1 MPKKSNFIYPCM
13 VCLLSIENYIWNGHT
28 GFATTSAYQ
37 RDHIFSILPLG
48 RLQLGLTT
56 TKRAVPAKS
65 SLTLGCSHLP
75 TSGQGRAQQTS
86 KQNFFVIISPCK
98 ASNFGKDYKANK
110 DSKTN
115 KQSMTNKNSKTFSR
129 KTTLIDSPSAEVN
142 VYGEAF
148 NNCAKFINL
157 IFNPRI
163 HEYGKNEDNT
173 GEKGEEG
180 KTSKNEDQVSRDPFN
195 EQLSTSAELFF
206 GSQVIYVHSNGFI
219 SKVT

>member
-1 MPKKSNFIYPCM
+1 M
-13 VCLLSIENYIWNGHT
+13 T
-28 GFATTSAYQ
+28 
-37 RDHIFSILPLG
+37 
-48 RLQLGLTT
+48 
-56 TKRAVPAKS
+56 
-65 SLTLGCSHLP
+65 
-75 TSGQGRAQQTS
+75 
-86 KQNFFVIISPCK
+86 
-98 ASNFGKDYKANK
+98 NK
-110 DSKTN
+110 DSKAN
-115 KQSMTNKNSKTFSR
+115 KVYKTNKNSKTFSR
-129 KTTLIDSPSAEVN
+129 KTTLIDSPSVEVN

-148 NNCAKFINL
+148 NNCVKFINL

-180 KTSKNEDQVSRDPFN
+180 KTSKNEDQVSRDPFY